1 MVFQTMI
8 RFRWLA
14 ALLLVC
20 GGVAA
25 QPVDMT
31 QSGLVGTLEA
41 PEIVTDPASIP
52 KRFQEAPALAA
63 LVKEGKLPPVE
74 QRVSS
79 EPLVLKPLHKTGT
92 YGGTWRRAFLGPGD
106 SENGNRI
113 RAGDKPLF
121 WDVTGTQLA
130 PQVAKSWSIS
140 DDGKRITLSLRKGM
154 KWSDGS
160 PFTTDDFVFWF
171 EDIYQNNELVPSP
184 TPELSAGGKHGKVVK
199 IDETTVAFE
208 FDAPHFL
215 FPRLLAGDTAVGG
228 GQSRMQAD
236 GMGFGLYAPA
246 HYLKQFLPKYTAP
259 ETLAANAKTAGYPN
273 WVQWFHFKSDWRL
286 NTDLPTI
293 AAWKMTQ
300 PINTQTWMLE
310 RNPYFYEVD
319 TEGNQLPY
327 IDRVQMTLAENPE
340 VVNLRAI
347 AGEYDVQE
355 RFIDIGKL
363 PVFLENAER
372 GHYKFHLDPGFNGSD
387 SQLVF
392 NMSYRADPEIAK
404 WFANADFRRALSIA
418 IDRDQLNE
426 AFWLGLGTPG
436 SGVPSDLMP
445 ESPGKEWIAKWS
457 GFDPAKANAMLDAI
471 GLTKKDSEGYRL
483 RTDNGE
489 RLRIQIDVA
498 QTLTPTWP
506 QQVEMVIQQWRA
518 VGIAADPK
526 LLERSLFFSR
536 VRNDQHQ
543 MVIFSNSGSESL
555 FLYPVLALPVD
566 PAASLMG
573 SAWSRWFATDG
584 EAGTRPEDPDMLRVY
599 DLMRA
604 AGGQPEAERNA
615 TAQEIWRIV
624 ANAKWQIGLVGQAPG
639 SQGSRVV
646 SDRMENVP
654 ARICISQHC
663 RPPWSARPEQWFF
676 R

>member
-1 MVFQTMI
+1 MKLLRLI
-8 RFRWLA
+8 
-14 ALLLVC
+14 ALLVWC
-20 GGVAA
+20 GTVAA
-25 QPVDMT
+25 QQVDMRQT
-31 QSGLVGTLEA
+31 GLVGTLEA
-41 PEIVTDPASIP
+41 PEIVTDPARVP
-52 KRFQEAPALAA
+52 THFQEAPALAA
-63 LVKEGKLPPVE
+63 LVKAGKLPPVE
-74 QRVSS
+74 QRLPAD
-79 EPLVLKPLHKTGT
+79 PLVLKPLRATGT

-106 SENGNRI
+106 GENGNRI

-121 WDVTGTQLA
+121 WDVTGTKLA
-130 PQVAKSWSIS
+130 PQVAKGWSIS
-140 DDGKRITLSLRKGM
+140 DDGKRTTLFLRKGM
-154 KWSDGS
+154 KWSDGA
-160 PFTTDDFVFWF
+160 PFTADDFVFWF
-171 EDIYQNNELVPSP
+171 EEIYQNKEIAPSP
-184 TPELSAGGKHGKVVK
+184 TPELSAGGKPGRVVK

-215 FPRLLAGDTAVGG
+215 FPQLLGGDTAVGG
-228 GQSRMQAD
+228 GQSRMQSD
-236 GMGFGLYAPA
+236 GLAFGLYAPA
-246 HYLKQFLPKYTAP
+246 HYLRRFLPKFSSP
-259 ETLAANAKTAGYPN
+259 EALAAEAKAAGYPN

-286 NTDLPTI
+286 NAELPTV
-293 AAWKMTQ
+293 AAWMMTQ

-392 NMSYRADPEIAK
+392 NMAYRADPEVAK
-404 WFANADFRRALSIA
+404 WIANADFRRALSIA

-426 AFWLGLGTPG
+426 AFWLGLGSPG
-436 SGVPSDLMP
+436 SGVPSELMP

-457 GFDPAKANAMLDAI
+457 NFDPAKANAMLDAI
-471 GLTKKDSEGYRL
+471 GLTKKDREGYRL

-489 RLRIQIDVA
+489 RLRLQIDVA

-506 QQVEMVIQQWRA
+506 QQVEMVIQQWRT
-518 VGIAADPK
+518 VGIAADLK
-526 LLERSLFFSR
+526 LLERSLFFTR

-543 MVIFSNSGSESL
+543 MLIFSNSGSESL

-573 SAWSRWFATDG
+573 SAWSRWYASDG
-584 EAGTRPEDPDMLRVY
+584 KAGMKPDDPGMLRVY
-599 DLMRA
+599 DLLRL
-604 AGGQPEAERNA
+604 AGSKPEAERNA
-615 TAQEIWRIV
+615 IAQEIWRIV
-624 ANAKWQIGLVGQAPG
+624 AEAKWQIGLVGQAPG

-646 SDRMENVP
+646 SDRLENIPGRV
-654 ARICISQHC
+654 CISQHC

>member
-1 MVFQTMI
+1 MI
-8 RFRWLA
+8 RRA
-14 ALLLVC
+14 AVLLLTWC
-20 GGVAA
+20 GCASA
-25 QPVDMT
+25 QPVDMHQT
-31 QSGLVGTLEA
+31 GLVGTLEA
-41 PEIVTDPASIP
+41 PELVTDPARYP
-52 KRFQEAPALAA
+52 AHFQEAPDLAA
-63 LVKEGKLPPVE
+63 LVKAGKPPPVE
-74 QRVSS
+74 QRLPA
-79 EPLVLKPLHKTGT
+79 EPLVLKPLRATGH

-113 RAGDKPLF
+113 RSGDKPLF
-121 WDVTGTQLA
+121 WDVTGTKLA
-130 PQVAKSWSIS
+130 PSIAKGWSIS
-140 DDGKRITLSLRKGM
+140 EDGKRTTLFLRKGM
-154 KWSDGS
+154 KWSDGA
-160 PFTTDDFVFWF
+160 PFTADDFVFWF
-171 EDIYQNNELVPSP
+171 EEMYQNREIAPSP
-184 TPELSAGGKHGKVVK
+184 TPEMSAGGKPGRVVK

-215 FPRLLAGDTAVGG
+215 FPRLLAADTAVGG
-228 GQSRMQAD
+228 GQSRMQSD
-236 GMGFGLYAPA
+236 GLAFGLYAPA
-246 HYLKQFLPKYTAP
+246 HYLRQFLPKSSSVEALTAQ
-259 ETLAANAKTAGYPN
+259 AKAVGYPN
-273 WVQWFHFKSDWRL
+273 WVQWFHFKSDYRL
-286 NTDLPTI
+286 NTGLPTLS
-293 AAWKMTQ
+293 AWRVTQ

-327 IDRVQMTLAENPE
+327 LDRIQMTLAENLE
-340 VVNLRAI
+340 MVNLRAI

-392 NMSYRADPEIAK
+392 NMAYRADPEVARWI
-404 WFANADFRRALSIA
+404 ANADFRRALSVA

-436 SGVPSDLMP
+436 SGVPSELMP

-457 GFDPAKANAMLDAI
+457 VFDPAKANAMLDAI
-471 GLTKKDSEGYRL
+471 GLTKKDSEGFRL

-489 RLRIQIDVA
+489 RLRLQIDVA

-518 VGIAADPK
+518 IGIAADLK
-526 LLERSLFFSR
+526 LLERSLFFTR

-555 FLYPVLALPVD
+555 FLFPVLALPVD
-566 PAASLMG
+566 PAGSLMG
-573 SAWSRWFATDG
+573 AAWSQWYASG
-584 EAGTRPEDPDMLRVY
+584 GKAGTMPTDPNMLHVY
-599 DLMRA
+599 DLLRS
-604 AGGQPEAERNA
+604 AGSLPDDDRSAVARD
-615 TAQEIWRIV
+615 IWRII
-624 ANAKWQIGLVGQAPG
+624 ADAKWQIGLVGQAPG
-639 SQGSRVV
+639 SQGSRIV
-646 SDRMENVP
+646 SDRLENVP
-654 ARICISQHC
+654 GRVCISQHC

>member
-1 MVFQTMI
+1 MKLLRLI
-8 RFRWLA
+8 
-14 ALLLVC
+14 ALLVWC
-20 GGVAA
+20 GTAAA
-25 QPVDMT
+25 QQVDMRQT
-31 QSGLVGTLEA
+31 GLVGTLEA
-41 PEIVTDPASIP
+41 PEIVTDPARIP
-52 KRFQEAPALAA
+52 THFQEAPALAA
-63 LVKEGKLPPVE
+63 LVKAGKLPPVE
-74 QRVSS
+74 QRLPAD
-79 EPLVLKPLHKTGT
+79 PLVLKPLRATGT

-106 SENGNRI
+106 GENGNRI

-121 WDVTGTQLA
+121 WDVTGTKLA
-130 PQVAKSWSIS
+130 AQVAKGWSIS
-140 DDGKRITLSLRKGM
+140 DDGKRTTLFLRKGM
-154 KWSDGS
+154 KWSDGA
-160 PFTTDDFVFWF
+160 PFTADDFVFWF
-171 EDIYQNNELVPSP
+171 EEIYQNKEIAPSP
-184 TPELSAGGKHGKVVK
+184 TPELSAGGKPGRVVK

-215 FPRLLAGDTAVGG
+215 FPQLLGGDTAVGG
-228 GQSRMQAD
+228 GQSRMQSD
-236 GMGFGLYAPA
+236 GLAFGLYAPA
-246 HYLKQFLPKYTAP
+246 HYLRRFLPKFSSPDALT
-259 ETLAANAKTAGYPN
+259 TGAKAAGYPN

-286 NTDLPTI
+286 NTELPTV
-293 AAWKMTQ
+293 AAWMMTQ

-327 IDRVQMTLAENPE
+327 IDRVQMMLAENPE

-392 NMSYRADPEIAK
+392 NMAYRTDPEVAK
-404 WFANADFRRALSIA
+404 WIANADFRRALSIA

-436 SGVPSDLMP
+436 SGVPSELMP

-457 GFDPAKANAMLDAI
+457 NFDPAKANAMLDAI
-471 GLTKKDSEGYRL
+471 GLTKKDREGYRL

-489 RLRIQIDVA
+489 RLRLQIDVA

-506 QQVEMVIQQWRA
+506 QQVEMVIQQWRT
-518 VGIAADPK
+518 VGIAADLK
-526 LLERSLFFSR
+526 LLERSLFFTR

-543 MVIFSNSGSESL
+543 MLIFSNSGSESL
-555 FLYPVLALPVD
+555 FLFPVLALPVD
-566 PAASLMG
+566 PAGSLMG
-573 SAWSRWFATDG
+573 SAWSQWYASDG
-584 EAGTRPEDPDMLRVY
+584 KAGMKPDDPGMLRVY
-599 DLMRA
+599 DLLRL
-604 AGGQPEAERNA
+604 AGSKPEAERNA
-615 TAQEIWRIV
+615 IAQEIWRIV
-624 ANAKWQIGLVGQAPG
+624 AEAKWQIGLVGQAPG

-646 SDRMENVP
+646 SDRLENIPGRV
-654 ARICISQHC
+654 CISQHC